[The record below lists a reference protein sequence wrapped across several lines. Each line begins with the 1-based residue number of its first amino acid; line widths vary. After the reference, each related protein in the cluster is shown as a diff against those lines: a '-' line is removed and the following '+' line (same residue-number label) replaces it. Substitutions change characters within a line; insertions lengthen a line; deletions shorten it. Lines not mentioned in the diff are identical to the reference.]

1 MLKYKF
7 ITVGFVVIIVSL
19 ILYAVF
25 SDVDSDVPN
34 YRLAIVSRGPIAK
47 TISASGT
54 MKAIVTVDVGA
65 QVSGLIK
72 VLHADFNS
80 EVEAGQ
86 VIARIDS
93 AAFEAI
99 LSQAQAELAVVR
111 ANVAI
116 QEASL
121 KERQAELVGYRAMLS
136 KEKKELVR
144 KRSLLSRKS
153 ISSSEVDT
161 ALANSEQASAQVRA
175 GLARVTKQKAQIEL
189 AHAQV
194 LQEVAV
200 VQQRKLDLE
209 YTYIRSPVNGI
220 VISRN
225 VDIGQTIAAS
235 LQAPVLFQIAQDLAH
250 MEVNINVDEADIGWV
265 QVGQKVTFTVDS
277 FPNRIFK
284 GFVHQVRKAGQVVS
298 NVVSY
303 TVVANVDNVD
313 HSLLPGMTAN
323 VNIIVSDRSSALK
336 VPNGALRLRL
346 SDDNGMSP
354 LTGSSWVWVM
364 NDSGR
369 PRRVALVSGVS
380 DGIDSEIVS
389 GELKQGQKVIIGI
402 AALASLESK
411 QRQ

>member
-1 MLKYKF
+1 MPKYQF
-7 ITVGFVVIIVSL
+7 ISAGLVISIASL
-19 ILYAVF
+19 ILYLVF
-25 SDVDSDVPN
+25 SDADSDAPR

-47 TISASGT
+47 TVSASGT
-54 MKAIVTVDVGA
+54 LKAIVTVDVGT

-93 AAFEAI
+93 ASFEVM

-111 ANVAI
+111 ASVAI
-116 QEASL
+116 QEATL
-121 KERQAELVGYRAMLS
+121 DERQAELAGYRAVLS
-136 KEKKELVR
+136 KEKKELAR
-144 KRSLLSRKS
+144 KRSLLSRKL
-153 ISSSEVDT
+153 ISSSEIDAVQ
-161 ALANSEQASAQVRA
+161 ANSEQASAQVRA
-175 GLARVTKQKAQIEL
+175 GLAGVAKQKAQIEL

-194 LQEVAV
+194 LQEIAV

-209 YTYIRSPVNGI
+209 YTYIRSPVNGV

-235 LQAPVLFQIAQDLAH
+235 LKAPVLFQIAQDLTH

-303 TVVANVDNVD
+303 TVVANVDNAD

-323 VNIIVSDRSSALK
+323 VNIIVSDRNSALK
-336 VPNGALRLRL
+336 IPNGALRLRL
-346 SDDNGMSP
+346 SDDKGMSP

-364 NDSGR
+364 NNSDQ
-369 PRRVALVSGVS
+369 PRRIPVVSGVS

-411 QRQ
+411 QQQ

>member
-1 MLKYKF
+1 MPKYQF
-7 ITVGFVVIIVSL
+7 ISAGLVISIASL
-19 ILYAVF
+19 ILYLVF
-25 SDVDSDVPN
+25 SDADSDAPR

-47 TISASGT
+47 TVSASGT
-54 MKAIVTVDVGA
+54 LKAIVTVDVGT

-93 AAFEAI
+93 ALFEVM
-99 LSQAQAELAVVR
+99 LRQAQAELAVVR
-111 ANVAI
+111 ASVAI
-116 QEASL
+116 QEATL
-121 KERQAELVGYRAMLS
+121 DERQAELAGYRAVLS
-136 KEKKELVR
+136 KEKKELAR
-144 KRSLLSRKS
+144 KRSLLSRKL
-153 ISSSEVDT
+153 ISSSEIDAVQ
-161 ALANSEQASAQVRA
+161 ANSEQASAQVRA
-175 GLARVTKQKAQIEL
+175 GLAGVAKQKAQIEL

-194 LQEVAV
+194 LQEIAV

-209 YTYIRSPVNGI
+209 YTYIRSPVNGV

-235 LQAPVLFQIAQDLAH
+235 LKAPVLFQIAQDLTH

-303 TVVANVDNVD
+303 TVVANVDNAD

-323 VNIIVSDRSSALK
+323 VNIIVSDRNSALK
-336 VPNGALRLRL
+336 IPNGALRLRL
-346 SDDNGMSP
+346 SDDKGMSP

-364 NDSGR
+364 NNSDQ
-369 PRRVALVSGVS
+369 PRRIPVVSGVS

-411 QRQ
+411 QQQ

>member
-1 MLKYKF
+1 MPKYQF
-7 ITVGFVVIIVSL
+7 ITAGLVISIASL
-19 ILYAVF
+19 ILYVFF
-25 SDVDSDVPN
+25 SDADSDAPR
-34 YRLAIVSRGPIAK
+34 YRMAIVSRGPIAK
-47 TISASGT
+47 TVSASGT
-54 MKAIVTVDVGA
+54 LKAIVTVEVGT

-93 AAFEAI
+93 ALFEVM

-111 ANVAI
+111 ASVAI
-116 QEASL
+116 QEATL
-121 KERQAELVGYRAMLS
+121 NERQAELAGYRAVLS
-136 KEKKELVR
+136 KEKKELAR
-144 KRSLLSRKS
+144 KRSLLSQKFV
-153 ISSSEVDT
+153 SSSEID
-161 ALANSEQASAQVRA
+161 AAQANSEQAGAQVRA
-175 GLARVTKQKAQIEL
+175 GLAGIAKQKAQIEL

-194 LQEVAV
+194 LKETAV

-209 YTYIRSPVNGI
+209 YTYIRSPVNGV

-235 LQAPVLFQIAQDLAH
+235 LKAPVLFQIAQDLTH

-284 GFVHQVRKAGQVVS
+284 GFVHQVRKAGEVVS

-303 TVVANVDNVD
+303 TVVANVDNAD

-323 VNIIVSDRSSALK
+323 VNIIVSDRNSALK
-336 VPNGALRLRL
+336 IPNGALRLRL
-346 SDDNGMSP
+346 SDDKGMSP

-364 NDSGR
+364 NDSGQPKR
-369 PRRVALVSGVS
+369 IPVVSGVS

-411 QRQ
+411 QLQ